1 MHKSL
6 ISILSI
12 FFLLALLG
20 GCANIIPPTG
30 GKTDTTAPQL
40 LTTKPNDSLLNTR
53 VTRIEMRFNEYVS
66 IGDAAKEIT
75 VSPILAQNPSIIAIG
90 KTVILKIEDSL
101 LQKNTT
107 YTLSFGKAIKDLHEG
122 NPYSGPSFVFSTGAW
137 FDSLTI
143 KGKIFDAAK
152 GSLDSTG
159 GVKVLLY
166 DATDS
171 LDVVSKKKPLYLS
184 LANNKGEFSLK
195 GLPDRTFR
203 IFALKETND
212 NLRFDTDDEYVAFS
226 DQVYQPNKDTLP
238 ISLSL
243 FKEIPDTSRPKK
255 DSTQMPEQKRKSKM
269 LATENRKA
277 SAMPSL
283 DAKTFSYTALIDT
296 TAITKRSQDIT
307 EPISVFF
314 SRPLDTFNADRIALS
329 FDSSGIEIETKF
341 KIRLD
346 SSRRKLSILPNWR
359 YNSVYTVRLLKGFA
373 RDINQESSMPSKYIF
388 RTKSDEDYGKLDIN
402 VPKKYVGKN
411 YLLQIKKD
419 NETFYLDSISRP
431 NVKLKLLAPG
441 AYNLMIIKDEN
452 GDGEWTT
459 GELKSNRQP
468 ETVYPYTNTI
478 IMKSGWEH
486 VVDIEKEQQKK

>member
-1 MHKSL
+1 
-6 ISILSI
+6 
-12 FFLLALLG
+12 
-20 GCANIIPPTG
+20 
-30 GKTDTTAPQL
+30 
-40 LTTKPNDSLLNTR
+40 
-53 VTRIEMRFNEYVS
+53 MRFNEYVS

-75 VSPILAQNPSIIAIG
+75 VSPILAQNPSIIANG

-122 NPYSGPSFVFSTGAW
+122 NFYSGPSYVFSTGAW

-143 KGKIFDAAK
+143 KGQIMDAAK
-152 GSLDSTG
+152 GHLDSSG
-159 GVKVLLY
+159 GIKVLLY

-171 LDVVSKKKPLYLS
+171 FDVVSKKKPLYLTV
-184 LANNKGEFSLK
+184 ANSKGEFNLK
-195 GLPDRTFR
+195 GLPNRSFR
-203 IFALKETND
+203 IFALKETSENLKFD
-212 NLRFDTDDEYVAFS
+212 NDDEYVGFT
-226 DQVYQPNKDTLP
+226 DLVYNPEVDTLP
-238 ISLSL
+238 ITINI

-255 DSTQMPEQKRKSKM
+255 DSTQMPEQKRKSKIV
-269 LATENRKA
+269 AAESRKA
-277 SAMPSL
+277 SAIPSL
-283 DAKTFSYTALIDT
+283 DAKTFNYSALIDT
-296 TAITKRSQDIT
+296 TALAKRSQDIT
-307 EPISVFF
+307 EPIVVFF

-329 FDSSGIEIETKF
+329 FDSSGIEIETRF
-341 KIRLD
+341 KISID
-346 SSRRKLSILPNWR
+346 SSRKKLSILPDWR

-373 RDINQESSMPSKYIF
+373 RDMNQETTMPSKYIF

-402 VPKKYVGKN
+402 IPKKYVGKN

-419 NETFYLDSISRP
+419 NEAFYLDSISRP

-441 AYNLMIIKDEN
+441 AYNLTIIKDEN

>member
-12 FFLLALLG
+12 LLSLALVC

-30 GKTDTTAPQL
+30 GKTDTIAPQL
-40 LTTKPNDSLLNTR
+40 LNTKPHDSLLNTR
-53 VTRIEMRFNEYVS
+53 VNRIEMRFNEYVS

-75 VSPILAQNPSIIAIG
+75 VSPILAQNPSIIANG

-122 NPYSGPSFVFSTGAW
+122 NFYSGPSYVFSTGAW

-143 KGKIFDAAK
+143 KGQIMDAAK
-152 GSLDSTG
+152 GHLDSSG
-159 GVKVLLY
+159 GIKVLLY

-171 LDVVSKKKPLYLS
+171 FDVVSKKKPLYLTV
-184 LANNKGEFSLK
+184 ANSKGEFNLK
-195 GLPDRTFR
+195 GLPNRSFR
-203 IFALKETND
+203 IFALKETSENLKFD
-212 NLRFDTDDEYVAFS
+212 NDDEYVGFT
-226 DQVYQPNKDTLP
+226 DLVYNPEVDTLP
-238 ISLSL
+238 ITINI

-255 DSTQMPEQKRKSKM
+255 DSTQMPEQKRKSKIV
-269 LATENRKA
+269 AAESRKA
-277 SAMPSL
+277 SAIPSL
-283 DAKTFSYTALIDT
+283 DAKTFNYSALIDT
-296 TAITKRSQDIT
+296 TALAKRSQDIT
-307 EPISVFF
+307 EPIVVFF

-329 FDSSGIEIETKF
+329 FDSSGIEIETRF
-341 KIRLD
+341 KISID
-346 SSRRKLSILPNWR
+346 SSRKKLSILPDWR

-373 RDINQESSMPSKYIF
+373 RDMNQETTMPSKYIF

-402 VPKKYVGKN
+402 IPKKYVGKN

-419 NETFYLDSISRP
+419 NEAFYLDSISRP

-441 AYNLMIIKDEN
+441 AYNLTIIKDEN